1 MLNIIEKKKLGM
13 ALTKEEIEYVV
24 DGATNNT
31 IPDYQL
37 SALMMA
43 IYFNGM
49 DITETTYLTLA
60 MANSGDRADLSFI
73 DGIKVDKHSTGG
85 VGDSTTMIVAPLVV
99 ACGGIVA
106 KMSGRGLGHTG
117 GTLDKL
123 MSIPNMRIQFSSE
136 EFEKLVLKNRLA
148 VVGQSQNLAPADK
161 TLYALR
167 DVTATVDN
175 ISLISSSIMSKK
187 IAGGCD
193 ALVLDVKYGSG
204 SLVGSYENARE
215 LADIMIGIGKG
226 ADVET
231 RAVLS
236 DMNQPLGRYIGNALE
251 VLEVVETLKGQH
263 NDSRL
268 LEVCFEL
275 GSNMLELSGV
285 VKDTEQGKELMKKA
299 IEDGSGLQ
307 KLKDMIEAQG
317 GDPSVVDS
325 PEKLPT
331 AKKIIDV
338 TSDKAGKITAMDT
351 KGIGRS
357 AMLLGAGRE
366 KKEDV
371 IDSAVGLIM
380 ECELGDEIK
389 VGDVICKMHINDE
402 TNEEKAIKLFK
413 ESIILE

>member
-1 MLNIIEKKKLGM
+1 MLNIIEKKKLGK

-24 DGATNNT
+24 DGATNGT

-123 MSIPNMRIQFSSE
+123 MSIPNMKIQFSSE

-226 ADVET
+226 AGVET

-251 VLEVVETLKGQH
+251 VLEVIETLKGQH
-263 NDSRL
+263 EDSRL
-268 LEVCFEL
+268 LEVCLEL
-275 GSNMLELSGV
+275 GSNMLELSGF
-285 VKDTEQGKELMKKA
+285 VKDTEQGKELMKQA
-299 IEDGSGLQ
+299 IKDGSGLQ

-317 GDPSVVDS
+317 GDSSVVDN

-366 KKEDV
+366 KKQDE

-380 ECELGDEIK
+380 ECAIGDEIK
-389 VGDVICKMHINDE
+389 VGDIICRMHINDE